1 MENYENEKK
10 IIGHSEPISFKRLE
24 QLKQKSENSTCIIKY
39 MANSGTGFF
48 FKQNIKNIPNYNKY
62 FLITNE
68 HVLNLNSLK
77 NNKNT
82 EITIIYKQKDIIIEL
97 KNDRLI
103 YCDKEFDYV
112 IIQILRTD
120 EIFKKIKDKDY
131 FEIDNYIMNNESQNN
146 YMLQD
151 ICIVQYPDANELS
164 FAQGRINSF
173 NNYK

>member
-1 MENYENEKK
+1 M
-10 IIGHSEPISFKRLE
+10 
-24 QLKQKSENSTCIIKY
+24 
-39 MANSGTGFF
+39 
-48 FKQNIKNIPNYNKY
+48 
-62 FLITNE
+62 
-68 HVLNLNSLK
+68 NSLK